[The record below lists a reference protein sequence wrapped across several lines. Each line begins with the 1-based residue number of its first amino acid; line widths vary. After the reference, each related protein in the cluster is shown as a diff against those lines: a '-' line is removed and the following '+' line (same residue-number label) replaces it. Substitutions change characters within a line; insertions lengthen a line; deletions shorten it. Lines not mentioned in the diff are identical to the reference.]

1 MCVQYLPRSWSQ
13 AFLRR
18 CIPQAEQHVAW
29 KAAFPLA
36 SWYFSFKQFLSFLP
50 ENRAVLWG
58 EGCAWPRWQHSMVNI
73 SVIILPHYLPMLT
86 VLIGLVPGSSMDSGG
101 VFPLSLMNFWS
112 GHSWGSC
119 DRVCSLGSPPSSKS
133 SIDDLSSPTG
143 CLLPRWPPPPPW
155 FQTTCVSCLSLRY
168 LCLLSP
174 LPSQIF
180 LCLGVPKYSHR
191 AGWAFCLKT
200 VVILKLPKKPVT
212 YFQEWFIAGLS
223 EELQPPKMQ
232 IRAMRDL
239 KKCLGR

>member
-119 DRVCSLGSPPSSKS
+119 DSLQPGLTSVIQVVHWWPQLAARLPSPALATSTALVSNHLCILSLSQVFMPPFPSAFPDIS
-133 SIDDLSSPTG
+133 
-143 CLLPRWPPPPPW
+143 LPRR
-155 FQTTCVSCLSLRY
+155 T
-168 LCLLSP
+168 
-174 LPSQIF
+174 
-180 LCLGVPKYSHR
+180 
-191 AGWAFCLKT
+191 
-200 VVILKLPKKPVT
+200 
-212 YFQEWFIAGLS
+212 
-223 EELQPPKMQ
+223 
-232 IRAMRDL
+232 
-239 KKCLGR
+239 